1 MTLAQLR
8 IGMSRRA
15 PIDFPMPSE
24 IRLSRMGQSAAL
36 SALTF
41 LNLFLGLSA
50 QAVVF
55 LRLRRAHGPQTESC
69 SPFEEKTVQSPLILG
84 PFGTIPLQKCVP
96 HGKLSVRKRPD
107 TSFRWA

>member
-50 QAVVF
+50 QVF
-55 LRLRRAHGPQTESC
+55 CAFGALTVPKDPYLRAIHG
-69 SPFEEKTVQSPLILG
+69 
-84 PFGTIPLQKCVP
+84 
-96 HGKLSVRKRPD
+96 
-107 TSFRWA
+107 